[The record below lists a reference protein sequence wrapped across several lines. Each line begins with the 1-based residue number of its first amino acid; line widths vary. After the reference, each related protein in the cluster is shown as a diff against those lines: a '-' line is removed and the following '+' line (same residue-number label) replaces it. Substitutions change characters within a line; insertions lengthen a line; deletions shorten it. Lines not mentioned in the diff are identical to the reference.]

1 VLKALALV
9 SVVCVAGLAAAG
21 SRAAVGATGTLS
33 GTTQVSFGCPGPVS
47 PAGPTCHPWH
57 LFPNAR
63 FSISRR
69 STDGTPVP
77 MTAIV
82 VTSHANAR
90 FSLRLDAG
98 SYLIT
103 PLAQHSTHGGPR
115 LTVHVRAGAV
125 TTVLVRFV
133 GFPQM
138 A

>member
-21 SRAAVGATGTLS
+21 SRATVSATGTLS
-33 GTTQVSFGCPGPVS
+33 GTTQISFGCPGPVS
-47 PAGPTCHPWH
+47 PAGPSCHPWH

-115 LTVHVRAGAV
+115 LTVRVRAGAV

>member
-1 VLKALALV
+1 MKALALIAV
-9 SVVCVAGLAAAG
+9 ACVAGFAVAG
-21 SRAAVGATGTLS
+21 SRATVGATGMLS
-33 GTTQVSFGCPGPVS
+33 GTTQISFGCPGPVS
-47 PAGPTCHPWH
+47 PAGPMCHPWH

-77 MTAIV
+77 MPAIV
-82 VTSHANAR
+82 VTSHGNAR
-90 FSLRLDAG
+90 FNLRLDAG

-115 LTVHVRAGAV
+115 LTVRVRAGAV

-133 GFPQM
+133 GYPQM

>member
-1 VLKALALV
+1 MRKALALV
-9 SVVCVAGLAAAG
+9 AVACAAGLAAAG
-21 SRAAVGATGTLS
+21 SGATVGAKATLS
-33 GTTQVSFGCPGPVS
+33 GTTLISHGCSGTQS
-47 PAGPTCHPWH
+47 AAGPSCNPWQ

-69 STDGTPVP
+69 ATDGTPVP

-90 FSLRLDAG
+90 FSVRLDVG

-103 PLAQHSTHGGPR
+103 PFAQHLTDGGPH
-115 LTVHVRAGAV
+115 LTVRVRASGV
-125 TTVLVRFV
+125 TTVTVRFV
-133 GFPQM
+133 GFPR